1 MMHINKRRTVGAG
14 LAVAAWAFVLTGAA
28 ALASSHFGMLDPF
41 TQSELDT
48 NWVAD
53 RQVPSDGVTSVSA
66 FGRDEVARIGVDSG
80 ETQSG
85 TFYRTEGIKT
95 ATPQNFGTA
104 VQVDLYVDP
113 AWEDNA
119 TRAGFWVVGD
129 DGAGERDDY
138 FGIIE
143 FVNLEPSTSG
153 ASAQGDHEGW
163 RVWDSENGWT
173 NLATDFTY
181 GEWVTLGI
189 ELDTTTS
196 MYNFYIDGNLEA
208 SGLAGENFIREVFLN
223 SYNYGLD
230 QFPTL
235 GNDSYAAHWHV
246 GISDPETKDDCK
258 NGGWEDYGFR
268 NQGQCIRFV
277 NTGQDSR

>member
-1 MMHINKRRTVGAG
+1 MHINKRRTVGAG
-14 LAVAAWAFVLTGAA
+14 LAVVALAFVLTGAT
-28 ALASSHFGMLDPF
+28 ALASNHFGMLNPF

-53 RQVPSDGVTSVSA
+53 RQEPSDGVTSVSA

-113 AWEDNA
+113 AWENNA

-143 FVNLEPSTSG
+143 FVNL
-153 ASAQGDHEGW
+153 
-163 RVWDSENGWT
+163 
-173 NLATDFTY
+173 
-181 GEWVTLGI
+181 
-189 ELDTTTS
+189 
-196 MYNFYIDGNLEA
+196 
-208 SGLAGENFIREVFLN
+208 
-223 SYNYGLD
+223 
-230 QFPTL
+230 
-235 GNDSYAAHWHV
+235 
-246 GISDPETKDDCK
+246 
-258 NGGWEDYGFR
+258 
-268 NQGQCIRFV
+268 
-277 NTGQDSR
+277 